1 MKVNV
6 LFNCILI
13 LIFVIKLINIYL
25 KINCNVK
32 IFLQNSQLS
41 YWNILLK
48 KSAKNLYN
56 ENLYTQKFWKQLNK
70 IKLIILLKSS

>member
-1 MKVNV
+1 MN
-6 LFNCILI
+6 F
-13 LIFVIKLINIYL
+13 YL
-25 KINCNVK
+25 KINFYVK
-32 IFLQNSQLS
+32 IILQYSQLS
-41 YWNILLK
+41 YMNILLK